1 MLPYENN
8 EPGLVHQYQAECH
21 NPDIGAECH
30 DPAIQAEASDLVRKN
45 CAGFRRINYDA
56 NGFPVPNE
64 TW

>member
-8 EPGLVHQYQAECH
+8 EPGLVHQYQAEC
-21 NPDIGAECH
+21 NDPNIGAECH
-30 DPAIQAEASDLVRKN
+30 NTAIQAEASDLVRKN

>member
-30 DPAIQAEASDLVRKN
+30 NTAIQAEASDLVRKN
-45 CAGFRRINYDA
+45 CSGFRRINYDA

>member
-1 MLPYENN
+1 MFPYENN
-8 EPGLVHQYQAECH
+8 EPELVHQYQAECH
-21 NPDIGAECH
+21 DSAIGAECRNP
-30 DPAIQAEASDLVRKN
+30 DIQAEASDLVRKN

>member
-8 EPGLVHQYQAECH
+8 EPGLVHHYQAECH

-30 DPAIQAEASDLVRKN
+30 NPAIQAEASDLVRKN

>member
-8 EPGLVHQYQAECH
+8 EPNLVHLYQSECHNPAIQAECH
-21 NPDIGAECH
+21 NPDIQC
-30 DPAIQAEASDLVRKN
+30 EASGLVRKN
-45 CAGFRRINYDA
+45 CEKFRRINYDA

>member
-30 DPAIQAEASDLVRKN
+30 NPAIQAEASDLVRKN

>member
-8 EPGLVHQYQAECH
+8 EPNIVHLYQAECH
-21 NPDIGAECH
+21 NP
-30 DPAIQAEASDLVRKN
+30 AIQAESHNPDIQCEASDLVRKN
-45 CAGFRRINYDA
+45 CA

>member
-21 NPDIGAECH
+21 DPNIGAECH
-30 DPAIQAEASDLVRKN
+30 NPAIHAEASDLVRKN

>member
-8 EPGLVHQYQAECH
+8 EPNLVYQYQAECH
-21 NPDIGAECH
+21 NPDIQAECH
-30 DPAIQAEASDLVRKN
+30 NPDIKAEASDLIRKN

>member
-8 EPGLVHQYQAECH
+8 EPGLVHLYQAECH
-21 NPDIGAECH
+21 NPDIQAECH
-30 DPAIQAEASDLVRKN
+30 NPDIQAEASDLVRKN
-45 CAGFRRINYDA
+45 CDGFRRINYDA